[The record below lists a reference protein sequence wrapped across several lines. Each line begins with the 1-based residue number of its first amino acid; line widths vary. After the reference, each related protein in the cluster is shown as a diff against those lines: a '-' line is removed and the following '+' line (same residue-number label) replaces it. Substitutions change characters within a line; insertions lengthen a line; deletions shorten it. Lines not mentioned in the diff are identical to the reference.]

1 MTRYFSVLKTPKG
14 YISLA
19 IVLVV
24 LAGWGLSGDKAPIF
38 GGTFTAVKRDIA
50 QKVSVTGRVK
60 SVSDV
65 ALAFEKS
72 GRVSRIYHDVGATVA
87 PGSALVSLENADL
100 YAQLQQAQ
108 ANVKAQ
114 QAKLDALKAG
124 SAASDIRIAEIY
136 VTNAKTAL
144 DDARRAAV
152 DALSAAQTNADDALH
167 NKVDAF
173 FSNPRTSTPQFN
185 PQTDGQLRTSIQSS
199 RVGQDDALVAW
210 KLSLS
215 QMSVDL
221 EKVTFPTY
229 FVDAK
234 NRLATLK
241 QLVDYIAEAVN
252 ALTPGTGLTQT
263 TIDTYKAAILAAR
276 TAILTQQAAITTAEQ
291 ALRSAEAT
299 LALKQS
305 QYDQAKAPAR
315 SEDIRAQEAN
325 VESAVASEAAAY
337 AALEKTILRSP
348 IAGIVTAKNVE
359 VGEIVSANAV
369 AVSVM
374 SQGVYKIEASV
385 AESDIANVRVG
396 NRADVTLDAYQD
408 VHFDATVTAVDPA
421 EVIIEGVPTYK
432 VTLNFLKKDERIRS
446 GMTANTDIITAE
458 VSGAVLVPSRALYS
472 KDDKRYVKVSDGQG
486 GVVERMV
493 VVGIKDGE
501 GNTQVVSGVEEGDV
515 IVTSTV
521 Q

>member
-1 MTRYFSVLKTPKG
+1 MTKYFSVLKTPKG

-24 LAGWGLSGDKAPIF
+24 LAGVLLSDGKTPLF
-38 GGTFTAVKRDIA
+38 SGTFTVVTRDIA

-72 GRVSRIYHDVGATVA
+72 GRVSRVHHEVGTAVK
-87 PGSALVSLENADL
+87 PGDALVSLENADL

-108 ANVKAQ
+108 ANVKSQ

-124 SAASDIRIAEIY
+124 SSAPDVRIAEVY
-136 VTNAKTAL
+136 VVNAKIAL
-144 DDARRAAV
+144 DDARRAAI
-152 DALSAAQTNADDALH
+152 DALVAAQTNADDALH
-167 NKVDAF
+167 NKMDAF

-185 PQTDGQLRTSIQSS
+185 PQADGQLRSLIQGA
-199 RVGQDDALVAW
+199 RVGQDDALIAW
-210 KLSLS
+210 KSYLV
-215 QMSVDL
+215 QMSTDF
-221 EKVTFPTY
+221 EKVSFPTY
-229 FVDAK
+229 FSDAK
-234 NRLATLK
+234 IHLSILK
-241 QLVDYIAEAVN
+241 TLVDHIAEAVN
-252 ALTPGTGLTQT
+252 ALTSGTGLTQT
-263 TIDTYKAAILAAR
+263 TIDSYKATILAAR
-276 TAILTQQAAITTAEQ
+276 TAILTQQAAITSAEQ
-291 ALRSAEAT
+291 ALRAAEAT

-315 SEDIRAQEAN
+315 SEDLRAQEAS
-325 VESAVASEAAAY
+325 VESASASEAAAY

-348 IAGIVTAKNVE
+348 IVGIVTAKNVE
-359 VGEIVSANAV
+359 VGEIVPANTV

-396 NRADVTLDAYQD
+396 ERADVTLDAYQD
-408 VHFDATVTAVDPA
+408 VHFDAIVVAVDPA

-432 VTLNFLKKDERIRS
+432 VTLNFTKKDERIRS

-458 VSGAVLVPSRALYS
+458 VKGAILVPSRSLYL
-472 KDDKRYVKVSDGQG
+472 KDGKRYVKVSDGKG
-486 GVVERMV
+486 GFVERTV
-493 VVGIKDGE
+493 EIGIKDGE
-501 GNTQVVSGVEEGDV
+501 GNTQVVSGVAEGEV
-515 IVTSTV
+515 VVTSLT